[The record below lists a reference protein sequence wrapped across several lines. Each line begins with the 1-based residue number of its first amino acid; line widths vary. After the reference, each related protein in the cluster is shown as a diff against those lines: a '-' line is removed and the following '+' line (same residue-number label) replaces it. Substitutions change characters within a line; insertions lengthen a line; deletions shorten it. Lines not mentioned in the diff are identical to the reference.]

1 MAVPYGTRFKV
12 DFPQGAYIVGEVA
25 PVTEYQPQ
33 EDKVRSSSAKSAAA

>member
-1 MAVPYGTRFKV
+1 MAVPFEVGFDL

-25 PVTEYQPQ
+25 PVIAYQPQ